1 MSTFCFLN
9 YYYLRFST
17 INFVRMTTLLYLYL
31 YKIILK
37 VFWHSVSVKLK
48 VYLHSIDVF
57 VNTGLKHIYF

>member
-1 MSTFCFLN
+1 
-9 YYYLRFST
+9 
-17 INFVRMTTLLYLYL
+17 MTTLLYLYL